1 MEEFKNE
8 SPDTLG
14 QDKKQ
19 LQESQHIARRRTK
32 KSSVSELFHEHGKV
46 PPQAVDLEEAVLGA
60 MMLEKDPL
68 TAVIEILKPEIFYKE
83 AHQII
88 FSAIQKLFASTEP
101 VDILTVTESLR
112 KTGELDPVGGP
123 YYITMLTNRV
133 ASAANIE
140 YHAHILLQKYIQ
152 RELIHISSEIIKE
165 AYEDTTD
172 VFELLD
178 KAENN
183 LFYISEN
190 SLRRTYRSMQSLMT
204 EAIQEIAA
212 GQKHEG
218 HLRGVGSGFTELDR
232 VTGGWQR
239 SDLVILASRP
249 GMGKTAFALT
259 MARNAAVNFKK
270 PVAVFSLEMSA
281 VQLVTR
287 LIASETGI
295 PAEKLKKGTLDTNE
309 WNLLNSRVTSLI
321 DAPLYIDDT
330 PALTIFELRAK
341 SRRLRQQHNIEMV
354 ILDYM
359 QLMQG
364 GAEHRGNRE
373 QEISSISRSLKAL
386 AKELNIPIIAL
397 SQLSREVEKRGGT
410 KKPIL
415 SDLRESG
422 SIEQDADMV
431 MFIYRPEYYK
441 IDVDEQGDSTTGLA
455 EIGIAKN
462 RSGPTKEIKLRFIA
476 KYAKFI
482 DYEEEYAFADTISPN
497 DSFDG
502 KVRTRNVMSRMDEI
516 DHEEISQND
525 IPF

>member
-1 MEEFKNE
+1 MQEQN
-8 SPDTLG
+8 PNPLG
-14 QDKKQ
+14 QDKKE
-19 LQESQHIARRRTK
+19 LQEKVATRKPSRK
-32 KSSVSELFHEHGKV
+32 KNTMQETFMEHGKV

-68 TAVIEILKPEIFYKE
+68 SEVIEILKPEIFYKE
-83 AHQII
+83 AHQRI
-88 FSAIQKLFASTEP
+88 FTTIQKLFASTEP
-101 VDILTVTESLR
+101 VDILTVTEALR
-112 KTGELDPVGGP
+112 KSGELDLVGGP

-152 RELIHISSEIIKE
+152 RELINISSDIIKDS
-165 AYEDTTD
+165 YEDTTD
-172 VFELLD
+172 VFKLLD

-183 LFYISEN
+183 LFNISEN
-190 SLRRTYRSMQSLMT
+190 SLRRTYRSMQSLVH
-204 EAIQEIAA
+204 EAIQDIVEASKQD
-212 GQKHEG
+212 GQ
-218 HLRGVGSGFTELDR
+218 LRGVGSGFTELDR
-232 VTGGWQR
+232 ITGGWQR

-249 GMGKTAFALT
+249 GMGKTAFSLT
-259 MARNAAVNFKK
+259 MARNAAVNFSK

-295 PAEKLKKGTLDTNE
+295 PAEKLKKGSIGEDE
-309 WNLLNSRVTSLI
+309 WAHLNTKMTQLI

-341 SRRLRQQHNIEMV
+341 SRRLKQQHDVQMI
-354 ILDYM
+354 ILDYL

-364 GAEHRGNRE
+364 GAEHKGNRE

-386 AKELNIPIIAL
+386 AKELDVPIIAL

-441 IDVDEQGDSTTGLA
+441 IDVDEAGDSTQGLA
-455 EIGIAKN
+455 EISIAKN
-462 RSGPTKEIKLRFIA
+462 RSGPVKDIKLRFIA
-476 KYAKFI
+476 KYAKFT
-482 DYEEEYAFADTISPN
+482 DYEDDFAYAENISPN
-497 DSFDG
+497 TSFDG
-502 KVRTRNVMSRMDEI
+502 EVRTRNVMSRMDEFEP
-516 DHEEISQND
+516 DDTTSEKE
-525 IPF
+525 PF